1 MYSTVSSWSLGDDA
15 IDAIGGNDIVC
26 GRAGDDVINGGND
39 ADVIFGGPGAD
50 TVIGGPGDDTI
61 FGGPGETA
69 QTMEITPLVITI
81 TGTEEIYV
89 NQNIVPFNK
98 LKEALKAYKENVD
111 DKTTQVVLKGDKD
124 VSYGTFIQI
133 MGILRGSG
141 YDQINMI
148 TEQPRKK

>member
-1 MYSTVSSWSLGDDA
+1 MKIRRRLKRTAVADMTPM
-15 IDAIGGNDIVC
+15 IDIIFQL
-26 GRAGDDVINGGND
+26 
-39 ADVIFGGPGAD
+39 VIFFMISSVFNTAPGID
-50 TVIGGPGDDTI
+50 IELPQ
-61 FGGPGETA
+61 GETA

-81 TGTEEIYV
+81 TGTEEIFV